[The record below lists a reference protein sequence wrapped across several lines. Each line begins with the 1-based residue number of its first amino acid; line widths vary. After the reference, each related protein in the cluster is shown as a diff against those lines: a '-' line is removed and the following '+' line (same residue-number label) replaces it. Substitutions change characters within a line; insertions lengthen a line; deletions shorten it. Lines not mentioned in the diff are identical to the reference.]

1 MTRMNKQISILAL
14 GLDKVHFQEKFE
26 YYNKEYKYL
35 NFVLSYNPIPNNLKI
50 SKLDRIDA
58 SKLYDRDHVFE
69 AFELNKA
76 AILDSKFLS
85 QMYECESL
93 FFSTLDRC
101 STEHRSINESKSY
114 FEELLIFFKSFF
126 ESKKNITHIF
136 FPSTPH
142 FPLEIVLFYVSKYFS
157 INSIILNRT
166 DFNNKFFFRED
177 WRHIHYF
184 NNNIKYDSIKPFDF
198 KKEKEDSGFVK
209 YSNKLNESSKDNF
222 KVESNPLKLL
232 LNYYKLLKISIN
244 YFKGR
249 KGSSIYYLN
258 KRTTWIDIFFS
269 IIKRFKKD
277 RSLKLL
283 YGQLI
288 KEPDL
293 TNEYVYFPLH
303 FQPERSTDPEG
314 LHFSNQLTAIHFLR
328 DSLPPNIFLYIK
340 EHPRQFDSSNFPDL
354 RKNLYRNEIFYKKIV
369 NLKNTELIDIKKD
382 SNILIEKSKAVI
394 TLTGSS
400 GWQAIKKLKPA
411 LIFGYPWY
419 ATFKGCFHIK
429 TESDIKNAFSK
440 INESKRLFTDDD
452 ITNYIKL
459 IKDKL
464 FDAYIGQFFF
474 TGNKQDYN
482 KIIKFFSN
490 NLNEFIKIESKSK

>member
-1 MTRMNKQISILAL
+1 MDKQISILAL
-14 GLDKVHFQEKFE
+14 GLDKNHFQEKFE
-26 YYNKEYKYL
+26 YFYKEYKYL
-35 NFVLSYNPIPNNLKI
+35 KFLLSYNPIPDNFKI

-58 SKLYDRDHVFE
+58 SKLYDRDRIFE
-69 AFELNKA
+69 AFGLNKK

-101 STEHRSINESKSY
+101 STEKRSITEDKSY
-114 FEELLIFFKSFF
+114 FEDLLLFFKSFF
-126 ESKKNITHIF
+126 ESKQDITHIF

-157 INSIILNRT
+157 IKSIILNRT

-177 WRHIHYF
+177 WRHIHHF
-184 NNNIKYDSIKPFDF
+184 NKNIKYNSVIPFDF
-198 KKEKEDSGFVK
+198 TKGKQESGFVK

-222 KVESNPLKLL
+222 KVESNPFKLL
-232 LNYYKLLKISIN
+232 LSYYKLFKISIN

-249 KGSSIYYLN
+249 KDSSIYYLN
-258 KRTTWIDIFFS
+258 KRTTWLDIFIS

-277 RSLKLL
+277 RSLKVL
-283 YGQLI
+283 YGKLI

-293 TNEYVYFPLH
+293 TNEYIYFPLH

-314 LHFSNQLTAIHFLR
+314 LHFSNQLTTIHFLR
-328 DSLPPNIFLYIK
+328 DTIPSNIFLYIK
-340 EHPRQFDSSNFPDL
+340 EHPRQFDNINFPDL
-354 RKNLYRNEIFYKKIV
+354 RKNLYRNENFYKKISS
-369 NLKNTELIDIKKD
+369 LENTELISINKHSDIM
-382 SNILIEKSKAVI
+382 IEKSIAVV

-400 GWQAIKKLKPA
+400 GWQAIKKLKPT

-419 ATFKGCFHIK
+419 ANFKGCFHIK
-429 TESDIKNAFSK
+429 TKSDIKMAFSK
-440 INESKRLFTDDD
+440 INESKSLFTGDDV
-452 ITNYIKL
+452 TNYIKL

-464 FDAYIGQFFF
+464 FDAYIGSFFF
-474 TGNKQDYN
+474 TGDEQDYN
-482 KIIKFFSN
+482 KIVQMFSN
-490 NLNEFIKIESKSK
+490 NLNEFIKIDIK